1 VKRSA
6 VGRGFSPASLLVLIA
21 AFVSLPSTTFADQ
34 QPESSNHPVI
44 ALVGGQYG
52 SPTRIL
58 GSAGVL
64 IAPPKPLKP
73 GTSPDSSRL
82 GVLITGGAGTGGF
95 RGGAGLSALALEG
108 PCLTTG
114 FDALFTITRT
124 GDSPRDADPY
134 ATYAGFEAGLV
145 LMSVRLNAGVAH
157 RVSGIGTKDTIFTWG
172 VGVQIPIGW

>member
-1 VKRSA
+1 VGRSG
-6 VGRGFSPASLLVLIA
+6 VGRGFSPARLLILIA
-21 AFVSLPSTTFADQ
+21 ALVSLPATALAGQ
-34 QPESSNHPVI
+34 QPEHSNPAVV
-44 ALVGGQYG
+44 LVGGQYG
-52 SPTRIL
+52 SPTRIF

-108 PCLTTG
+108 PFLTTG

-124 GDSPRDADPY
+124 GDSPRDADSH

>member
-1 VKRSA
+1 
-6 VGRGFSPASLLVLIA
+6 L
-21 AFVSLPSTTFADQ
+21 VSLPSTAFADQ
-34 QPESSNHPVI
+34 QPERSNPAVV
-44 ALVGGQYG
+44 LVGGQYG
-52 SPTRIL
+52 SPTRL
-58 GSAGVL
+58 FGSAGLL

-73 GTSPDSSRL
+73 ERRQIPAGSVCPSPA
-82 GVLITGGAGTGGF
+82 AGTGGV
-95 RGGAGLSALALEG
+95 RGGVGLSALALEG

-124 GDSPRDADPY
+124 GASRRDADPD

-157 RVSGIGTKDTIFTWG
+157 RVSGAGTKDTIFTWG